1 MRTIGA
7 KRIRGMEQD
16 GLGEENRLEE
26 EQSEHLWLRQI
37 QDHDRQEAKV
47 ENYSWQAHR
56 TCLSWS
62 LLFQPNVI
70 ICAIAMIISFF
81 YYDRDGDSHR

>member
-26 EQSEHLWLRQI
+26 EQSEHL
-37 QDHDRQEAKV
+37 
-47 ENYSWQAHR
+47 
-56 TCLSWS
+56 
-62 LLFQPNVI
+62 
-70 ICAIAMIISFF
+70 
-81 YYDRDGDSHR
+81 

>member
-37 QDHDRQEAKV
+37 QDHDR
-47 ENYSWQAHR
+47 
-56 TCLSWS
+56 
-62 LLFQPNVI
+62 
-70 ICAIAMIISFF
+70 
-81 YYDRDGDSHR
+81 